1 MSKHSPLVLK
11 KEMTL
16 MFWGVTGKQPPALQE
31 KNFWPQPFTTT
42 ASRSSDGEQHAGRNS
57 THEEV
62 DKKDKCPYSFRC
74 FLYICT
80 HIHILTMNVTDAQR
94 ALNVNIIGLTIVYL
108 WMRRLPKKPHVG
120 VGTSTLNILQTQK
133 GSHRRNKDVKN
144 HHCSFGFFLRH
155 AERHWDGV
163 DKVS

>member
-1 MSKHSPLVLK
+1 MLK
-11 KEMTL
+11 
-16 MFWGVTGKQPPALQE
+16 
-31 KNFWPQPFTTT
+31 
-42 ASRSSDGEQHAGRNS
+42 
-57 THEEV
+57 
-62 DKKDKCPYSFRC
+62 
-74 FLYICT
+74 
-80 HIHILTMNVTDAQR
+80 R

-144 HHCSFGFFLRH
+144 HHSPFSFFLRR
-155 AERHWDGV
+155 AERHYDEV